1 MASISPKSPPYT
13 PPPQQLAAPPS
24 GSDGSIYG
32 NSNAIAANN
41 ADAQNSLS
49 KIGKGGSRRRFKG
62 GATNLNP
69 APAPIV
75 VPPVQVPY
83 KEAGTG
89 SNTTSANVS
98 NSTSVGATLSA
109 NSQFDACVGSS
120 NPACGQVAGGRKIK
134 GGWPNWGCMSGGKR
148 SGKRKSC
155 KKSKSRRKC
164 RKTRKCRRRK
174 R

>member
-1 MASISPKSPPYT
+1 MVYT
-13 PPPQQLAAPPS
+13 PPQQQLAAPPA
-24 GSDGSIYG
+24 GSNGSIYG

-41 ADAQNSLS
+41 ALAQNNLAN
-49 KIGKGGSRRRFKG
+49 IGKGGSRRRFKG

-69 APAPIV
+69 APAPAPAPAPIV
-75 VPPVQVPY
+75 VPPVQIPY
-83 KEAGTG
+83 KDPGNMT
-89 SNTTSANVS
+89 NANVT
-98 NSTSVGATLSA
+98 NSTMLGATLNA
-109 NSQFDACVGSS
+109 NSQFDACVGST
-120 NPACGQVAGGRKIK
+120 NPACGQVAGGKIK

-148 SGKRKSC
+148 KRKSI

>member
-1 MASISPKSPPYT
+1 MASI
-13 PPPQQLAAPPS
+13 PPPKPYIPPQQQLAAPPP

-41 ADAQNSLS
+41 AQAQNNLAN
-49 KIGKGGSRRRFKG
+49 IGKGGSRRRFKG
-62 GATNLNP
+62 GANNLT
-69 APAPIV
+69 PAPIV
-75 VPPVQVPY
+75 VPPVQIPY
-83 KEAGTG
+83 KEAGAG

-98 NSTSVGATLSA
+98 NSTTVGATLNA

-120 NPACGQVAGGRKIK
+120 NPACGQAGGRKFK
-134 GGWPNWGCMSGGKR
+134 GGWPDWGCMSGGKR
-148 SGKRKSC
+148 SGKRKSS

>member
-1 MASISPKSPPYT
+1 MASIPPPKPYT
-13 PPPQQLAAPPS
+13 PPQQQLAAPPP

-41 ADAQNSLS
+41 AQAQNSLAN
-49 KIGKGGSRRRFKG
+49 IGKGGSRRRFKG

-83 KEAGTG
+83 KEAGAG

-98 NSTSVGATLSA
+98 NSTSVGATLNA

-120 NPACGQVAGGRKIK
+120 NPACGQAGGRKIK

-148 SGKRKSC
+148 SGKRKSSR
-155 KKSKSRRKC
+155 KSKSRRKC